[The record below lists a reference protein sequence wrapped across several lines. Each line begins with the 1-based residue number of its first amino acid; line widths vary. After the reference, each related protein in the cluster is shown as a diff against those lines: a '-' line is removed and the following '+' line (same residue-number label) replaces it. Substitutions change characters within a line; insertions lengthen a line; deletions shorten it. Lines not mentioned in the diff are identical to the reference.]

1 MICDICPKKCRVD
14 RSNGFGFC
22 GASDTLKISK
32 YMTHFWEE
40 PIISGTKG
48 SGAIFFSHC
57 NLKCIYCQNF
67 NISHLGQGK
76 QISTSKFIEIIKNLE
91 NSGVHNINL
100 VTPSHYTLQ
109 IVDALKIYK
118 PKIPII
124 WNSNGYETVDTLN
137 MLKDIVDIYLVDM
150 KYMDNDLA
158 LKLSSAKDYPQV
170 CQKAILTMRKN
181 QPKDIVVDGIMQKG
195 IIVRHLVLPNE
206 VKNSF
211 RVLDW
216 ISSNL
221 GTETYVSIM
230 GQYTPCYLALNDEKY
245 NRALKPIEY
254 KRVPSKRKGT

>member
-137 MLKDIVDIYLVDM
+137 MLKDIHYRL
-150 KYMDNDLA
+150 LA
-158 LKLSSAKDYPQV
+158 GVRGYN
-170 CQKAILTMRKN
+170 KN
-181 QPKDIVVDGIMQKG
+181 RG
-195 IIVRHLVLPNE
+195 E
-206 VKNSF
+206 F
-211 RVLDW
+211 RTTDVF
-216 ISSNL
+216 I
-221 GTETYVSIM
+221 
-230 GQYTPCYLALNDEKY
+230 
-245 NRALKPIEY
+245 
-254 KRVPSKRKGT
+254 